1 MDARL
6 EAVKRSTFGKNEAN
20 RTRMAGQIPAV
31 LYGGLLV
38 DGKPQATPISVD
50 PKVLM
55 NVMRAGSGV
64 NTIIGLTV
72 GDEDVRVLMKEY
84 QIDPITGKLL
94 HVDFYRIAMDKLL
107 TVKVPITVKG
117 ESKGVKQQGG
127 LVDFVHREVEIECLP
142 ADIPEHIEID
152 ITELMLGQAVRLR
165 DVATDPRWKPATD
178 PDIMLVHIVAPRAAV
193 EATADAAAAAAA
205 GAPATP
211 EPEVIKKG
219 KPEKGDEKDEKKK

>member
-1 MDARL
+1 MEARL
-6 EAVKRSTFGKNEAN
+6 EAVKRTTHGKNEAN
-20 RTRMAGQIPAV
+20 RTRMAGKIPAV
-31 LYGGLLV
+31 LYGGNIV
-38 DGKPQATPISVD
+38 DGKPQATPIAVD

-64 NTIIGLTV
+64 NTIIGLSV

-84 QIDPITGKLL
+84 QIDPISGKLL

-127 LVDFVHREVEIECLP
+127 LLDFVHREVEIECLP

-152 ITELMLGQAVRLR
+152 ITDLALGQAVRLR

-193 EATADAAAAAAA
+193 AEAATETAVV
-205 GAPATP
+205 GAPTAA

-219 KPEKGDEKDEKKK
+219 KVEKADEKDKKEK